1 MIVSGIYLTR
11 RQSSADDYFR
21 AGRTIPAWAVS
32 ISFLA
37 TTLSA
42 ATFIGG
48 PQQSYRG
55 DLTYLSSNIGS
66 ILAIVIVAIFFI
78 PLYYKLNVDTVYGLL
93 RVRFGTPASL
103 AASLAFLVG
112 RLFASGA
119 RLYIA
124 ALPASFIVYGDIS
137 LEHQIIS
144 ISVLTL
150 IGIFYTYAGG
160 IRTVIWTDVIQVLIF
175 VSAALIGMAILI
187 DKIPISVPEVI
198 TALQDSDVNGQSKL
212 TVLKFGIFNFDP
224 KSSYTLLTAIFGFSL
239 LSLGAYG
246 TDHDMAQRLL
256 TCKNAVKGSK
266 SAIWGVLLGLPVTA
280 VFMFLGLWMFIYY
293 SRPEIMG
300 EFAPAYAVEGSR
312 KIFLTFILNEM
323 PAGLKGIMMAGLFA
337 AALSSLNSAINSMS
351 SSMVNDI
358 YKLVRPRKSER
369 EYLSVGRKGVLAF
382 GLMLGLFAVISVYW
396 QAARPETTLIDF
408 ALMVM
413 VFAYSGLTAVY
424 LLAIFTKRGNN
435 ISIISALIAGFVS
448 VFFMQMFFAGKLAF
462 PWQMFIGTSFSFVI
476 GILGS
481 QSDPKSLQFET
492 SQ

>member
-1 MIVSGIYLTR
+1 MPTWV
-11 RQSSADDYFR
+11 
-21 AGRTIPAWAVS
+21 VS

-48 PQQSYRG
+48 PQQSFKG

-66 ILAIVIVAIFFI
+66 IFAIVIVAMFFI

-93 RVRFGTPASL
+93 RVRFGTPSSL

-124 ALPASFIVYGDIS
+124 ALPASFIVFGDIS
-137 LEHQIIS
+137 IRHQIIS
-144 ISVLTL
+144 IAVLTI

-160 IRTVIWTDVIQVLIF
+160 IRTVIWTDVVQVVIF

-187 DKIPISVPEVI
+187 DKIPLSLPDIISTLRE
-198 TALQDSDVNGQSKL
+198 SDANGNSKL
-212 TVLKFGIFNFDP
+212 TILNLGLDGFDP
-224 KSSYTLLTAIFGFSL
+224 KNSYTILTAIFGFSL
-239 LSLGAYG
+239 LSIGAYG

-256 TCKNAVKGSK
+256 TCKNAVKGSR
-266 SAIWGVLLGLPVTA
+266 SALWGVLLGLPVTA
-280 VFMFLGLWMFIYY
+280 LFMFLGLLMYIFY

-300 EFAPAYAVEGSR
+300 EFAPAYVVEGGR
-312 KIFLTFILNEM
+312 KVFLTFILREM

-337 AALSSLNSAINSMS
+337 AALSSINSAINAMS

-358 YKLVRPRKSER
+358 YKLARPDKSER
-369 EYLSVGRKGVLAF
+369 EYLKVGRKGVLIF
-382 GLMLGLFAVISVYW
+382 GSMLGGFAVLSVYW

-424 LLAIFTKRGNN
+424 LLAIFTKRGSNV
-435 ISIISALIAGFVS
+435 SIIAALIAGFVT
-448 VFFMQMFFAGKLAF
+448 VFVMQIYFAGQIAF
-462 PWQMFIGTSFSFVI
+462 PWQMFIGTSIAFGI
-476 GILGS
+476 GVLGS
-481 QSDPKSLQFET
+481 GNDSKFQNG
-492 SQ
+492 

>member
-1 MIVSGIYLTR
+1 VLLTTGIYLTR
-11 RQSSADDYFR
+11 RQTSADDYFR
-21 AGRTIPAWAVS
+21 ASRSIPAWAVS

-66 ILAIVIVAIFFI
+66 ILAIIIVAMFFI
-78 PLYYKLNVDTVYGLL
+78 PIYYKLNVDTVYGLL
-93 RVRFGTPASL
+93 KIRFGTPSSL

-137 LEHQIIS
+137 IEHQIIS

-160 IRTVIWTDVIQVLIF
+160 IRTVIWTDVVQVIIF
-175 VSAALIGMAILI
+175 VTAALLGMAILI
-187 DKIPISVPEVI
+187 DKIPLNVPQIIS
-198 TALQDSDVNGQSKL
+198 ALQNTDVNGHSKL
-212 TVLKFGIFNFDP
+212 TMLKMGVMNFDP
-224 KSSYTLLTAIFGFSL
+224 KSSYTVLTAIFGFSL

-256 TCKNAVKGSK
+256 TCKNAVKGSR

-280 VFMFLGLWMFIYY
+280 IFMFLGLLMFIYY
-293 SRPEIMG
+293 SRPDIMG
-300 EFAPAYAVEGSR
+300 AFAPDYVVEGGR

-337 AALSSLNSAINSMS
+337 AALSSLNSAINAMS

-358 YKLVRPRKSER
+358 YKLARPQKSER
-369 EYLSVGRKGVLAF
+369 EYLKIGRKGVLLF
-382 GLMLGLFAVISVYW
+382 GLMLGVFAVVSVYW

-435 ISIISALIAGFVS
+435 ASIIAALITGFVS
-448 VFFMQMFFAGKLAF
+448 VFLMQMFFAGKIAF
-462 PWQMFIGTSFSFVI
+462 PWQMFIGTSLSFAV
-476 GILGS
+476 GMLGS
-481 QSDPKSLQFET
+481 QVNAKSL
-492 SQ
+492 